1 MGCNISNTRNSVS
14 LGYQNSE
21 KRVKKYDAQW
31 SIFDEIQGVWI
42 ANETLSQ
49 VFDIFSQSKQNQ
61 KSAWKSKIVKI
72 HAN

>member
-14 LGYQNSE
+14 LGYQNSK
-21 KRVKKYDAQW
+21 KRVEKYDEQW